1 MEANELYR
9 KNIKGE
15 EIQLRD
21 RIIRPKEV
29 AELCGM
35 SRVNLY
41 RLKDKFKFPPS
52 LKISEG
58 RVGWLESDI
67 EEWKKLGAENFFIVY
82 GDQLRNKAEARK
94 AA

>member
-1 MEANELYR
+1 MNTNNLYR
-9 KNIKGE
+9 TNIKGE

-29 AELCGM
+29 AEICGM

-41 RLKDKFKFPPS
+41 RLKNKFKFPPS
-52 LKISEG
+52 IRISEA

-67 EEWKKLGAENFFIVY
+67 EEWKKLGAENFYIVY
-82 GDQLRNKAEARK
+82 GEQLKDQALARK
-94 AA
+94 VA